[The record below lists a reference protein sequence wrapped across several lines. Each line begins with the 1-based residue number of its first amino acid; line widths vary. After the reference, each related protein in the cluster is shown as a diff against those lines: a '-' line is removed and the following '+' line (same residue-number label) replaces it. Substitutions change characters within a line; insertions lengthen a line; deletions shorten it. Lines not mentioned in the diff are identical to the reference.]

1 MKPKAVLFDLD
12 GTLLDTLGDI
22 AAAADHGLSQVGLP
36 THDRAVYRRLVG
48 HGIRRLFDQAVPEG
62 TAPEVYQQ
70 ALSAYLAYYPAHC
83 TVHTACFPG
92 VQEFL
97 ARLQS
102 QGSPMAIIS
111 NKTETTANRVIT
123 HYFPDISW
131 AFLWGNNGAR
141 PLKPALDAGTLAC
154 ETLGLKPAEIAFVG
168 DGDTDMAFASQM
180 GFVAAGVT
188 WGYRDREEL
197 LAAGADF
204 LVDSFEALA
213 QKLEL

>member
-1 MKPKAVLFDLD
+1 
-12 GTLLDTLGDI
+12 
-22 AAAADHGLSQVGLP
+22 
-36 THDRAVYRRLVG
+36 
-48 HGIRRLFDQAVPEG
+48 
-62 TAPEVYQQ
+62 
-70 ALSAYLAYYPAHC
+70 
-83 TVHTACFPG
+83 
-92 VQEFL
+92 
-97 ARLQS
+97 
-102 QGSPMAIIS
+102 MAIIS

-141 PLKPALDAGTLAC
+141 PLKPALDAGKLAC
-154 ETLGLKPAEIAFVG
+154 ETLGLEPAEIAFVG